1 MPGRTFSATK
11 TATVVTIHRI
21 KKAVTECEFNPSGFI
36 LKIYFA
42 NRCMRLKDENMPS
55 KSTSKSVPAKSTSK
69 SVPAKSASKS
79 VPAKAASKSVPAK
92 AISPAAK
99 AVKVSQKIAV
109 KSAVAAPTKSK
120 KATGGAVG
128 KTKSA
133 TPSPA
138 LPEIGVSPDEIKLR
152 AYYIS
157 ERRETMGWPGN
168 SSTDWI
174 EAETQLLKEAK
185 KRLKQVL

>member
-1 MPGRTFSATK
+1 MDG
-11 TATVVTIHRI
+11 
-21 KKAVTECEFNPSGFI
+21 
-36 LKIYFA
+36 
-42 NRCMRLKDENMPS
+42 M
-55 KSTSKSVPAKSTSK
+55 PAKSTSK
-69 SVPAKSASKS
+69 SA
-79 VPAKAASKSVPAK
+79 PAK
-92 AISPAAK
+92 AIPPVAK
-99 AVKVSQKIAV
+99 AVKVSRKVAV

-120 KATGGAVG
+120 KATGEAVG
-128 KTKSA
+128 KAKTT

>member
-1 MPGRTFSATK
+1 MPA
-11 TATVVTIHRI
+11 
-21 KKAVTECEFNPSGFI
+21 
-36 LKIYFA
+36 
-42 NRCMRLKDENMPS
+42 

-79 VPAKAASKSVPAK
+79 VPAKSASKSVPAKAASKSVPAK
-92 AISPAAK
+92 AITPAAK
-99 AVKVSQKIAV
+99 AVKVPRKVAV

-128 KTKSA
+128 KTNSA